1 MSCGRLLRLHILRDT
16 ETSFSAT
23 KRYDKH
29 PCPFSMGIP
38 LPWGTVALQPT
49 FLQSYLLVTSVIKI
63 TCNACTLSKSNIRPS
78 QRKVSMVVALEYP
91 VSTCLGAAI
100 SRVFINIFSRRIKLF
115 ELNFFRRKR
124 FPRLSNQAGN
134 LQPGVPPCVFIPIFP
149 LGLGRAVF
157 RLGLNLL
164 MRFWLVRTPNPL
176 NFPVTIYGVGMDS
189 FQYCTFH
196 IK

>member
-1 MSCGRLLRLHILRDT
+1 MATTFCHLAIEKKFQSPFGACLKKLIVDPALRGTKILFCGRGLKCFSPLRGTNILKQHIIFSHIFLPRCPKKFCKGSCGRLLRLHILRDT

-63 TCNACTLSKSNIRPS
+63 TCNACTLSKSNVRPS

-100 SRVFINIFSRRIKLF
+100 SRVFINIFSRR
-115 ELNFFRRKR
+115 
-124 FPRLSNQAGN
+124 
-134 LQPGVPPCVFIPIFP
+134 
-149 LGLGRAVF
+149 
-157 RLGLNLL
+157 
-164 MRFWLVRTPNPL
+164 
-176 NFPVTIYGVGMDS
+176 
-189 FQYCTFH
+189 
-196 IK
+196 